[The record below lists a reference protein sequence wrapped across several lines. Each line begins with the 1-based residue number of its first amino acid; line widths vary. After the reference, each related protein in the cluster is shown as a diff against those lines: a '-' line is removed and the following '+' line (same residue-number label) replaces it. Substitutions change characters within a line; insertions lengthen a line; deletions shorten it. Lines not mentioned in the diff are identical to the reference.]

1 MQLRVE
7 AARAR
12 VHTAVRVV
20 ASCTLLTALGLV
32 VLNPTYV
39 DVYGDAAGQAVL
51 GLVAACWGLALWWL
65 SSMSHFDRPERF
77 LAGDSRGAIMTPIL
91 VGLAFGTGLLLV
103 GSGLMGA
110 APRSRPS
117 WTASTSPAPRPWIQT
132 RQRPSSAGCRHA
144 PRRYEP
150 RPTPRDEDGR
160 RPARRGSTAEELLGA
175 VVVCTV
181 VGLLWLPVT
190 AALLDVGGVHLD
202 PTVSVCVAA
211 TLALA
216 GAFVPIL
223 TLRGRAARRR
233 RAFRHALSCF
243 LDLVAIRLAGGAG
256 VDGALAESARAGH
269 GWAFEE
275 LRRALSGARLAG
287 APPWRG
293 FERLGDELQVPEV
306 SELAASMA
314 LAGDEGA
321 RVRAS
326 LAAKARAMRTRAL
339 ADAERSAQA
348 ASERMSLPIVVLMA
362 GFVVFLGYPAV
373 MRVIQG
379 I

>member
-1 MQLRVE
+1 
-7 AARAR
+7 
-12 VHTAVRVV
+12 
-20 ASCTLLTALGLV
+20 
-32 VLNPTYV
+32 
-39 DVYGDAAGQAVL
+39 
-51 GLVAACWGLALWWL
+51 
-65 SSMSHFDRPERF
+65 
-77 LAGDSRGAIMTPIL
+77 MTPIL

-103 GSGLMGA
+103 GSGLMG
-110 APRSRPS
+110 SRPQL
-117 WTASTSPAPRPWIQT
+117 AAVLARLDQT
-132 RQRPSSAGCRHA
+132 RPRNLDPEPDQTVLGRLVGTRLVGTTIGQRLV
-144 PRRYEP
+144 
-150 RPTPRDEDGR
+150 
-160 RPARRGSTAEELLGA
+160 ARMATDLRAVAQPPEELLGA
-175 VVVCTV
+175 VAACTV

-190 AALLDVGGVHLD
+190 AVLLDLGNVQLD
-202 PTVSVCVAA
+202 PTFTVWVAA
-211 TLALA
+211 ALA
-216 GAFVPIL
+216 VGGASVPVL
-223 TLRGRAARRR
+223 SLRARATRRR
-233 RAFRHALSCF
+233 RSFRHALSCF

-256 VDGALAESARAGH
+256 VDGSLVESANAGH

-275 LRRALSGARLAG
+275 LRRALTGSRLAG
-287 APPWRG
+287 APPWHG
-293 FERLGDELQVPEV
+293 FERLGNELRVSEV

-339 ADAERSAQA
+339 SDAERHAQA

>member
-1 MQLRVE
+1 
-7 AARAR
+7 
-12 VHTAVRVV
+12 
-20 ASCTLLTALGLV
+20 
-32 VLNPTYV
+32 
-39 DVYGDAAGQAVL
+39 
-51 GLVAACWGLALWWL
+51 
-65 SSMSHFDRPERF
+65 
-77 LAGDSRGAIMTPIL
+77 MTPIL
-91 VGLAFGTGLLLV
+91 VGLAFGTGLLLA
-103 GSGLMGA
+103 GSGLIG
-110 APRSRPS
+110 SRPS
-117 WTASTSPAPRPWIQT
+117 LATVLARLDQARPPTLDPDPPQT
-132 RQRPSSAGCRHA
+132 
-144 PRRYEP
+144 
-150 RPTPRDEDGR
+150 
-160 RPARRGSTAEELLGA
+160 LLGRVLGPRLADTSLGERLATRMGADLRAVGQPSEDLLAA
-175 VVVCTV
+175 VVACAV

-202 PTVSVCVAA
+202 PTVSLWVAA

-216 GAFVPIL
+216 GALVPIL

-269 GWAFEE
+269 DWAFDE
-275 LRRALSGARLAG
+275 LQQALSGARLAG
-287 APPWRG
+287 APPWHG
-293 FERLGDELQVPEV
+293 FERLGEELCVPEV

-339 ADAERSAQA
+339 TDAERSAQA

-373 MRVIQG
+373 MRVVQG